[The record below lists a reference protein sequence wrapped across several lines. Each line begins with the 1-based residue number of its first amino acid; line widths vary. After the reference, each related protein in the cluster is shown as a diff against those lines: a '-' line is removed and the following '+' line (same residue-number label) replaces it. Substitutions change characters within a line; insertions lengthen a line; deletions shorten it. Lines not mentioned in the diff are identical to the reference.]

1 MGTCTS
7 AFAVLTRVP
16 PLASPI
22 SRVRPLA
29 SPNHLHLSCIMSR
42 LLVILIVACFAVSAL
57 ARPWI
62 PGGDAELEGVALE
75 TGIGKNVDAPLTA
88 HADNPR
94 IFYLHGFPMD
104 CGPGM
109 VFNGSGCG
117 AA

>member
-1 MGTCTS
+1 MG
-7 AFAVLTRVP
+7 LTLISS
-16 PLASPI
+16 LALLPSPCLL
-22 SRVRPLA
+22 VCP
-29 SPNHLHLSCIMSR
+29 HLHLQITCISCIMSR
-42 LLVILIVACFAVSAL
+42 LLVILIVACFAVSSL
-57 ARPWI
+57 ARSWI